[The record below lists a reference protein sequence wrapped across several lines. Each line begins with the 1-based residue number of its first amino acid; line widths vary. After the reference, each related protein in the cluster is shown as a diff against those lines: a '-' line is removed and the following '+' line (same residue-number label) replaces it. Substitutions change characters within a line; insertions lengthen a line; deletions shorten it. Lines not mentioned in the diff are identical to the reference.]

1 MPTALVP
8 IAEGCEE
15 IEAVIIIDTLRRA
28 GWTVVSAGLEEGP
41 VTCSRGVRIVP
52 DARWSDVDVSACD
65 LLVLPG
71 GGPGT
76 EALRRDPRVLEAIR
90 VFDAQQK
97 TIAAVCAAPLVLQ
110 EAGILDGRE
119 VTCHPS
125 VADNLTVGRHVDRAV
140 VADGNLV
147 TSQGPG
153 TAFAFALTL
162 IARVDGEDKAEA
174 IRRAMVLA
182 LP

>member
-15 IEAVIIIDTLRRA
+15 MEAVIIIDTLRRA
-28 GWTVVSAGLEEGP
+28 GWTVIAAGLAEGP

-65 LLVLPG
+65 LIVLPG

-76 EALRRDPRVLEAIR
+76 AVLCRDPRVLEAIR
-90 VFDAQQK
+90 VFDAQRK
-97 TIAAVCAAPLVLQ
+97 TIAAICAAPLVLQ
-110 EAGILDGRE
+110 EAGILDGRTA
-119 VTCHPS
+119 TCHPS
-125 VADNLTVGRHVDRAV
+125 VADALTTARHVDRAV
-140 VADGNLV
+140 VTDGNLV

-153 TAFAFALTL
+153 TAFAFALAL
-162 IARVDGEDKAEA
+162 IARVDGDDSADA
-174 IRRAMVLA
+174 IRRAMVVA
-182 LP
+182 PP